1 MMPSQFA
8 GPWGER
14 KVQVCT
20 TSRQCRFNPVLSR
33 REERDFGGVLDFAP
47 AVELTGSWV
56 RIDTPLRS
64 IGADRVQEQ

>member
-1 MMPSQFA
+1 MKPSQFA

-20 TSRQCRFNPVLSR
+20 TSRQCRFNPVLSC
-33 REERDFGGVLDFAP
+33 REERDFGVLDFAP

-56 RIDTPLRS
+56 RIDTPSWS

>member
-1 MMPSQFA
+1 MKPSQFA

-33 REERDFGGVLDFAP
+33 REERDFGVLDFAP

-56 RIDTPLRS
+56 RIDTPSWS